1 MQQGRNNH
9 LDEALSKTMTQHGSH
24 PEASKRAGTAYLNLH
39 KAHTYDL
46 THKTGSYM
54 YMAPEVFREG
64 KYNEKVC
71 AALIASGKTNVYV
84 LTSCSAE
91 ALYQHQSVH
100 DTVFTPS
107 QSGELDKIFIQA

>member
-1 MQQGRNNH
+1 
-9 LDEALSKTMTQHGSH
+9 MTQHGSH

-71 AALIASGKTNVYV
+71 AALIASGKTL
-84 LTSCSAE
+84 LTSCSGE
-91 ALYQHQSVH
+91 ALHQHQSVH
-100 DTVFTPS
+100 DTVFTP
-107 QSGELDKIFIQA
+107 